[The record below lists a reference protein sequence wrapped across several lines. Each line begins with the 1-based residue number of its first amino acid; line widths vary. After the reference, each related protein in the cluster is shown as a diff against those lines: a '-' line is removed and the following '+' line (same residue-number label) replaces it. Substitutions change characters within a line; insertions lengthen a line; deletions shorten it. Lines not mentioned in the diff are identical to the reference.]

1 MPAFPSTFPCPAV
14 DPFSMELSAGLV
26 RTAFESGL
34 SRQRRRFKNLPHTMS
49 LRWVLNQKQLGQVI
63 PWLNDNGYSW
73 FELSLP
79 SELAGQQN
87 QSTVPHE
94 VRLISDLACNLIM
107 YDKTDATKCVWEL
120 SASVEW
126 MKFASSI
133 RPAGG
138 WVMAGRSAAP
148 SPDWIIGRRPAN
160 PSTDIIYS
168 GPLDAPASPLK
179 A

>member
-1 MPAFPSTFPCPAV
+1 MPAFPSTFPCPSV
-14 DPFSMELSAGLV
+14 EPFSMELSAGLV
-26 RTAFESGL
+26 RTAFEAGL

-87 QSTVPHE
+87 QSIVPHE

-107 YDKTDATKCVWEL
+107 YDKTDATKCVWEV
-120 SASVEW
+120 SATIEW
-126 MKFASSI
+126 MQYSSTVKPSTVTNNWI
-133 RPAGG
+133 IARDPGN
-138 WVMAGRSAAP
+138 P
-148 SPDWIIGRRPAN
+148 SPDWIIARDPAN
-160 PSTDIIYS
+160 PSPDWVISIH
-168 GPLDAPASPLK
+168 P
-179 A
+179 

>member
-1 MPAFPSTFPCPAV
+1 MPAFPSTFPCPQV

-107 YDKTDATKCVWEL
+107 YDKTDATKCVWEV
-120 SASVEW
+120 SATIEW
-126 MKFASSI
+126 MKYSSTSKPSTTI
-133 RPAGG
+133 NDWIIARDPGN
-138 WVMAGRSAAP
+138 P
-148 SPDWIIGRRPAN
+148 SPDWIIARDPAN
-160 PSTDIIYS
+160 PSPDWVISIN
-168 GPLDAPASPLK
+168 P
-179 A
+179 